1 MWNWTRMHETIRNH
15 YILNPWYLIFLVAFT
30 DLWYQ
35 SRRTTVLCQRRQ
47 ALLQK
52 AHPIKP
58 STWWRKSSILPS
70 VLTRLQ
76 PTLPGP
82 GVQLKCDMPE
92 KKNWNKKTVIIK
104 IFICAKILLK
114 TIEIYRT
121 YNKVQEWL
129 LITFKI
135 NICVGQNCFV

>member
-1 MWNWTRMHETIRNH
+1 
-15 YILNPWYLIFLVAFT
+15 
-30 DLWYQ
+30 
-35 SRRTTVLCQRRQ
+35 
-47 ALLQK
+47 
-52 AHPIKP
+52 
-58 STWWRKSSILPS
+58 
-70 VLTRLQ
+70 
-76 PTLPGP
+76 
-82 GVQLKCDMPE
+82 MPE

-104 IFICAKILLK
+104 IFICAKIMLK